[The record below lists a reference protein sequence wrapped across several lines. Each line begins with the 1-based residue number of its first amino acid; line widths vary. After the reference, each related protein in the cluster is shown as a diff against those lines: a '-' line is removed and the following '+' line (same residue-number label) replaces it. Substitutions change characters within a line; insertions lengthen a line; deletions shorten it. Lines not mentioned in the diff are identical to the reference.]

1 MQLQIARKTNQVDDF
16 KNLSFRNELNFRAKI
31 AYDEIKKQGEKIK
44 YTELVCVGSSIKHYY
59 NFTIFLD
66 FKTFAESLYN
76 GSISLEVAKLKQRNM
91 EYIIIKLED
100 YKPKKKEIK
109 TQKDVVLPNAIE
121 FYKGRK
127 MILIAF
133 ENNVFPLPKQYPSAN
148 VNDWKENEMDS
159 THIILR
165 KLMNYYHQLSIE
177 KKD

>member
-1 MQLQIARKTNQVDDF
+1 
-16 KNLSFRNELNFRAKI
+16 
-31 AYDEIKKQGEKIK
+31 
-44 YTELVCVGSSIKHYY
+44 
-59 NFTIFLD
+59 
-66 FKTFAESLYN
+66 
-76 GSISLEVAKLKQRNM
+76 
-91 EYIIIKLED
+91 
-100 YKPKKKEIK
+100 
-109 TQKDVVLPNAIE
+109 
-121 FYKGRK
+121 